1 MNTKKNNVILI
12 IFAIILF
19 ILSSILPSYSSK
31 DFMIYY
37 QVEHN
42 SYSNN
47 IKLSSIVDYYIT
59 KDSIITIIKSTT
71 DNYTAR
77 ALIKEKDGNIYY
89 YFIDDQNKSYS
100 EISKDFL
107 ENRYSFNNNLLDETD
122 SNMTEELSKL
132 YMEYLE
138 EQMKEL
144 NDINFKEHFKNK
156 EYHPYCSCGHCSTC
170 IENCSICKNSA
181 VRKYDKKMK
190 ELQEKYKD
198 KYSDKDKDKYSDKDK
213 DKPKESDKYSDK
225 DKDKYSD
232 KDKDKY
238 SNKDKDKYSNK
249 DKDKPKESDKYSDKD
264 KDKYSDKDKDKPKES
279 DKYSDKDK
287 DKYSDKDKDKYSNK
301 DKDKYSDKDKDKPKE
316 SDKYSDKDKDK
327 YSDKDKDKYSNKDKD
342 KYSDKDKDKPK
353 ESDKYSDKDK
363 DKYSDKDKDKYSDK
377 DKDKPKESD
386 KYSDKDKDKYS
397 DKDKDKYSNK
407 DKDKYSNKD
416 KDKPKESDKY
426 SDKDKDK
433 YSDKD
438 KVEAKKTADNKIID
452 KYKCEKY
459 DFNYKGKKVA
469 ELYLT
474 KYKNLVKPEYTDLY
488 KDIMNSDVYNKL
500 LEISEC
506 YELYYKSNFLNILKE
521 NIVIKSNFY
530 KDDKLVYEGNL
541 KDFKIVNKDPKLF
554 EIPKDYMKID
564 YKDLYKK

>member
-1 MNTKKNNVILI
+1 MITKKNNVILI

-71 DNYTAR
+71 DNYTFR
-77 ALIKEKDGNIYY
+77 TLIKEKDGNIYY
-89 YFIDDQNKSYS
+89 YLIDDQNKSYS

-107 ENRYSFNNNLLDETD
+107 ENRYSFNNNLLDEKD
-122 SNMTEELSKL
+122 SNMTEELAKL
-132 YMEYLE
+132 YMEYIE
-138 EQMKEL
+138 ELQKEL
-144 NDINFKEHFKNK
+144 NDKNFKEHFKNK
-156 EYHPYCSCGHCSTC
+156 KYHPYCSCGHCSTC

-198 KYSDKDKDKYSDKDK
+198 KYS
-213 DKPKESDKYSDK
+213 
-225 DKDKYSD
+225 
-232 KDKDKY
+232 
-238 SNKDKDKYSNK
+238 
-249 DKDKPKESDKYSDKD
+249 
-264 KDKYSDKDKDKPKES
+264 
-279 DKYSDKDK
+279 
-287 DKYSDKDKDKYSNK
+287 NK

-327 YSDKDKDKYSNKDKD
+327 YSDKDK
-342 KYSDKDKDKPK
+342 PK

-363 DKYSDKDKDKYSDK
+363 DKYYDKEKVEYKVEDKV
-377 DKDKPKESD
+377 E
-386 KYSDKDKDKYS
+386 
-397 DKDKDKYSNK
+397 
-407 DKDKYSNKD
+407 
-416 KDKPKESDKY
+416 
-426 SDKDKDK
+426 
-433 YSDKD
+433 D

-474 KYKNLVKPEYTDLY
+474 KYKNLVKPEYSDLY
-488 KDIMNSDVYNKL
+488 KDIMNSGIYDKL

-530 KDDKLVYEGNL
+530 KDDKLVYDGNL
-541 KDFKIVNKDPKLF
+541 KDFKIVNRNPKLF
-554 EIPKDYMKID
+554 EVPKDYMKID

>member
-1 MNTKKNNVILI
+1 MNTKKNNIILI

-107 ENRYSFNNNLLDETD
+107 KNRYSFNNNLLDEKD

-138 EQMKEL
+138 EQLKEL
-144 NDINFKEHFKNK
+144 NDKNFKEHFKN
-156 EYHPYCSCGHCSTC
+156 EIYHPYCSCGHCSTC

-190 ELQEKYKD
+190 ELQEKYKKELQEYKD

-232 KDKDKY
+232 KDKDKPKE
-238 SNKDKDKYSNK
+238 SDKYS

-264 KDKYSDKDKDKPKES
+264 KPKES

-287 DKYSDKDKDKYSNK
+287 
-301 DKDKYSDKDKDKPKE
+301 P
-316 SDKYSDKDKDK
+316 
-327 YSDKDKDKYSNKDKD
+327 
-342 KYSDKDKDKPK
+342 
-353 ESDKYSDKDK
+353 
-363 DKYSDKDKDKYSDK
+363 
-377 DKDKPKESD
+377 
-386 KYSDKDKDKYS
+386 
-397 DKDKDKYSNK
+397 
-407 DKDKYSNKD
+407 
-416 KDKPKESDKY
+416 
-426 SDKDKDK
+426 
-433 YSDKD
+433 
-438 KVEAKKTADNKIID
+438 
-452 KYKCEKY
+452 
-459 DFNYKGKKVA
+459 
-469 ELYLT
+469 
-474 KYKNLVKPEYTDLY
+474 
-488 KDIMNSDVYNKL
+488 
-500 LEISEC
+500 
-506 YELYYKSNFLNILKE
+506 
-521 NIVIKSNFY
+521 
-530 KDDKLVYEGNL
+530 
-541 KDFKIVNKDPKLF
+541 
-554 EIPKDYMKID
+554 
-564 YKDLYKK
+564 